1 MGDPIELSAI
11 GATFGKARRPDQPP
25 LCVSSIKTNIGH
37 TEGASGLAGVIA
49 AVLSLEQGC
58 IPPNA
63 GWETVNPKL
72 RLDDW
77 RVTLPPKCI
86 PWPTEGLRRVSVN
99 SFGYVF
105 NLALHRYVREC

>member
-11 GATFGKARRPDQPP
+11 GATFGKARLPDQPP
-25 LCVSSIKTNIGH
+25 LYVSSIKTNIGH

-49 AVLSLEQGC
+49 TVLSLEQGC

-63 GWETVNPKL
+63 GWETLNPKL

-77 RVTLPPKCI
+77 GVALPPKCI
-86 PWPTEGLRRVSVN
+86 PWPTEGLRRASVN
-99 SFGYVF
+99 SFGYVIP
-105 NLALHRYVREC
+105 N